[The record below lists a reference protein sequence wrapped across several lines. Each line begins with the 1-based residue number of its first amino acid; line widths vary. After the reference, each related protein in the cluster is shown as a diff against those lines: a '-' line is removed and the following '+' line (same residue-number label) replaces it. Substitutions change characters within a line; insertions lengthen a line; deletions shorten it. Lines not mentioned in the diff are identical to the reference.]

1 VDGMQT
7 SKKIINNQLRIKTT
21 LNIVGSHFKHG
32 YLKYM
37 MNDQNKKNQGN
48 FLEMMELLASCNE
61 QAGALIL
68 DNASQNAKYT
78 LHQIQK

>member
-1 VDGMQT
+1 
-7 SKKIINNQLRIKTT
+7 
-21 LNIVGSHFKHG
+21 
-32 YLKYM
+32 M

-61 QAGALIL
+61 QVGALIL
-68 DNASQNAKYT
+68 DNASQNVKYT

>member
-1 VDGMQT
+1 
-7 SKKIINNQLRIKTT
+7 
-21 LNIVGSHFKHG
+21 
-32 YLKYM
+32 M